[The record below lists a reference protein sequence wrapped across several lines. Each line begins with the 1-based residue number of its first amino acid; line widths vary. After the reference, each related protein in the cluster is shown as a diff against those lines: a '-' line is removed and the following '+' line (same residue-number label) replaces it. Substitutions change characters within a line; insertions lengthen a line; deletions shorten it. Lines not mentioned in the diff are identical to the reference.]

1 VLGYC
6 DGNAGYV
13 PVKHMIDEGGY
24 EAANRPYGYTSEQ
37 EIREGVRQLVSR
49 ILK

>member
-1 VLGYC
+1 
-6 DGNAGYV
+6 
-13 PVKHMIDEGGY
+13 MIDEGGY